1 MDFLKDRRIVVLG
14 GGAALALL
22 AGLGIAA
29 ALLAGQDQKQTE
41 APPASRAGLIVET
54 GRDDDTKLDPARPL
68 RCFVGG
74 SFVGEITLAECAKK
88 NGVATGALDVG
99 VDETGALAAADQ
111 AGALLTP
118 LPPAP
123 TVEAPAAGQGG
134 NPSAP
139 ATPAVASANA
149 PLGACWRYAGGEWRR
164 LPGDITL
171 NACAQQLFGGR
182 CEKTSAVAY
191 GRWGEE
197 TLRLLQGRIE
207 ASPDNRSFHTVFEQA
222 PNCPSPNAG

>member
-1 MDFLKDRRIVVLG
+1 MLG

-29 ALLAGQDQKQTE
+29 ALLAGHDQKQAE

-54 GRDDDTKLDPARPL
+54 GREDDTKLDPARPL

-74 SFVGEITLAECAKK
+74 AFVGEITLAECAKK

-111 AGALLTP
+111 AGTVLTP
-118 LPPAP
+118 LPPTP
-123 TVEAPAAGQGG
+123 TVEAPAAGQGAG
-134 NPSAP
+134 SSPSTP
-139 ATPAVASANA
+139 ATASANA

-171 NACAQQLFGGR
+171 NACVQQLFGGR
-182 CEKTSAVAY
+182 CERTSAVVY